1 MSGID
6 DFPVPD
12 YPGLLRL
19 QGRSYIVVGAGQ
31 GMGRQSAHAL
41 SQCGANVVCV
51 DIDPQRAAE
60 IAAEVGG
67 VAVSGDATR
76 RDEVERMVDEA
87 ESAVGPIHGLIDIV
101 GLAEWS
107 GVLDIP
113 DDMWDRQFDIC
124 LRHAYL
130 LGQVVGRR
138 LVAGGGGTMVFIA
151 SASGYDAAP
160 NHGAYGA
167 AKAGLMAWVRTM
179 AVELGPHQVRV
190 NAVAPGAIHTPRLE
204 KAVGDQRDSERP
216 PEAPLLRMG
225 EPEDIAGAVLFLS
238 SPLSAYV
245 TGRSLL
251 VDGGVDARFPYM
263 GLDAGTT
270 YDFS

>member
-6 DFPVPD
+6 EFPVPD
-12 YPGLLRL
+12 YQGLLRFDDKA
-19 QGRSYIVVGAGQ
+19 YIVVGAGQ

-41 SQCGANVVCV
+41 SQCGAKVVCV
-51 DIDPQRAAE
+51 DIDAQRAQE
-60 IAAEVGG
+60 IADEVGG
-67 VAVSGDATR
+67 VAISGDATR
-76 RDEVERMVDEA
+76 RDEVERMVAEA
-87 ESAVGPIHGLIDIV
+87 EEAVGQLHGLVDIV
-101 GLAEWS
+101 GLAEWA
-107 GVLDIP
+107 GVLDLP

-167 AKAGLMAWVRTM
+167 AKAGLMAWVRTL
-179 AVELGPHQVRV
+179 AVELGTQNVRV
-190 NAVAPGAIHTPRLE
+190 NAVAPGSIHTPRLE
-204 KAVGDQRDSERP
+204 AAMGDGRAEDTASDVPLQRR
-216 PEAPLLRMG
+216 G
-225 EPEDIAGAVLFLS
+225 EPHDIAGAVLFLS
-238 SPLSAYV
+238 SGLSAYV

-263 GLDAGTT
+263 PLDVGTT
-270 YDFS
+270 YE